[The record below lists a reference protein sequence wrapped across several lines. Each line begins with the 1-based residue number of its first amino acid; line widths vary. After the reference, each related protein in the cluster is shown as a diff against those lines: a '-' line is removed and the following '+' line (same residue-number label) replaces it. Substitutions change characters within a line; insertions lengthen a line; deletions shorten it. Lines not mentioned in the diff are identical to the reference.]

1 MLYDLLEKD
10 LNMLVRARSP
20 LRLGIAGGG
29 TDISPYCDTFG
40 GCVLNATI
48 DMYANCT
55 IELKEHHDGI
65 TFIAQDIEQ
74 KFHSPLTNELPLS
87 GELLLHKAIYN
98 RIVREFNNNEP
109 LPVKVYT
116 YSDAPPGSGLGSSST
131 MVVTIIS
138 AYQQLL
144 NLPLGEYDVARLAYE
159 IERKDCQLSGGRQ
172 DQYATTFG
180 GFNFM
185 EFYDNERVIVNP
197 LRIRQS
203 ILNELESQIILFFT
217 GVSRSSAQIIDDQ
230 VKTTN
235 SEDKKPLQAMHE
247 VKHLAYSMKEC
258 LLKSNI
264 DGMADLLKDAWNA
277 KKSTSSAISTQQ
289 IELIEDKVLSAGAK
303 SIKISGAGGG
313 GFMMLFVDPIRR
325 LDVER
330 ALNELDG
337 HIQPFRF
344 TQQGTQSWTV

>member
-1 MLYDLLEKD
+1 MF
-10 LNMLVRARSP
+10 VRARSP

-29 TDISPYCDTFG
+29 TDISPYCDTYG

-48 DMYANCT
+48 DMFANCT
-55 IELKEHHDGI
+55 IELLEPQDGI

-74 KFHSPLTNELPLS
+74 SFHSPLVSQLPLN
-87 GELLLHKAIYN
+87 GELILHKAIYN
-98 RIVREFNNNEP
+98 RIVRDFNDNQP

-116 YSDAPPGSGLGSSST
+116 HSDAPPGSGLGSSST

-144 NLPLGEYDVARLAYE
+144 NLPLGEYDVAKLAYE

-185 EFYDNERVIVNP
+185 EFYENERVVVNP

-203 ILNELESQIILFFT
+203 IINELESQIVLFFT

-230 VKTTN
+230 VKTTT
-235 SEDKKPLQAMHE
+235 SEDKKPLEAMHE
-247 VKHLAYSMKEC
+247 VKTLAYSMKEC

-264 DGMADLLKDAWNA
+264 DGMSELMKDAWNA
-277 KKSTSSAISTQQ
+277 KKSTSSSISTKH

-313 GFMMLFVDPIRR
+313 GFMMLFVDPVRR
-325 LDVER
+325 LEVER
-330 ALNELDG
+330 ALKELDG

-344 TQQGTQSWTV
+344 TPRGTQSWTV

>member
-1 MLYDLLEKD
+1 MF
-10 LNMLVRARSP
+10 VRARSP

-29 TDISPYCDTFG
+29 TDISPYCDTYG

-48 DMYANCT
+48 NMYANCT
-55 IELKEHHDGI
+55 IELLEPQDGI

-74 KFHSPLTNELPLS
+74 TFHSPITSRLSLDDELI
-87 GELLLHKAIYN
+87 LHKAIYN
-98 RIVREFNNNEP
+98 RIVRDFNNNQP

-116 YSDAPPGSGLGSSST
+116 HSDAPPGSGLGSSST
-131 MVVTIIS
+131 MVVTILS

-185 EFYDNERVIVNP
+185 EFYENERVIVNP

-203 ILNELESQIILFFT
+203 IINELESQMLLFFT

-230 VKTTN
+230 VKTTT
-235 SEDKKPLQAMHE
+235 SEDKKPLEAMHE
-247 VKHLAYSMKEC
+247 VKKHAYAMKEF

-264 DGMADLLKDAWNA
+264 DGMSELMKDAWNA
-277 KKSTSSAISTQQ
+277 KKSTSSAISTKH

-303 SIKISGAGGG
+303 SIKVSGAGGG

-325 LDVER
+325 LEVER
-330 ALNELDG
+330 ALKEFDG
-337 HIQPFRF
+337 HLQPFRF

>member
-1 MLYDLLEKD
+1 MF
-10 LNMLVRARSP
+10 VRARSP
-20 LRLGIAGGG
+20 LRIGIAGGG
-29 TDISPYCDTFG
+29 TDISPYCDTYG

-55 IELKEHHDGI
+55 IELLEPHDGI
-65 TFIAQDIEQ
+65 TFVAQDIEQ
-74 KFHSPLTNELPLS
+74 TFYSPLTNEIPLQ
-87 GELLLHKAIYN
+87 GDLQLHKAIYN
-98 RIVREFNNNEP
+98 RIVRDYNENQP

-116 YSDAPPGSGLGSSST
+116 HSDAPPGSGLGSSST

-138 AYQQLL
+138 AYQELL
-144 NLPLGEYDVARLAYE
+144 SLPLGEYDVAKLAYE
-159 IERKDCQLSGGRQ
+159 IERKDCRLSGGRQ

-185 EFYDNERVIVNP
+185 EFYDDERVIVNP
-197 LRIRQS
+197 LRIRQN
-203 ILNELESQIILFFT
+203 ILNELESQIMLFFT

-230 VKTTN
+230 VKTTT
-235 SEDKKPLQAMHE
+235 SEDKKPLEAMHE
-247 VKHLAYSMKEC
+247 MKILAYSMKEC

-264 DGMADLLKDAWNA
+264 DGMADLLKDTWNA
-277 KKSTSSAISTQQ
+277 KKSTSAAISTRE
-289 IELIEDKVLSAGAK
+289 IEIIEDKVLSAGAK

-313 GFMMLFVDPIRR
+313 GFMMLFVDPVRR
-325 LDVER
+325 LDVVR
-330 ALNELDG
+330 ALEELDG

>member
-1 MLYDLLEKD
+1 
-10 LNMLVRARSP
+10 MLVRARSP

-29 TDISPYCDTFG
+29 TDISPYCDTYG

-48 DMYANCT
+48 NMYANCT
-55 IELKEHHDGI
+55 IELLEPQDGI
-65 TFIAQDIEQ
+65 TFIAQDIEE
-74 KFHSPLTNELPLS
+74 KFHSPLLNRLALEGDLI
-87 GELLLHKAIYN
+87 LHKAIYN
-98 RIVREFNNNEP
+98 RIISEFNDNKP
-109 LPVKVYT
+109 LAVKVYT

-144 NLPLGEYDVARLAYE
+144 NLSMGEYDIAKLAYE

-185 EFYDNERVIVNP
+185 EFYENERVLVNP
-197 LRIRQS
+197 LRIRQN
-203 ILNELESQIILFFT
+203 IINELESQMILFFT

-230 VKTTN
+230 VKTT
-235 SEDKKPLQAMHE
+235 SSADKKPLEAMHE
-247 VKHLAYSMKEC
+247 VKALAYAMKEC

-264 DGMADLLKDAWNA
+264 DGMAELLRDAWNA
-277 KKSTSSAISTQQ
+277 KKSTSASISTQQ

-313 GFMMLFVDPIRR
+313 GFMMLFVDPTRR
-325 LDVER
+325 LDVEK
-330 ALNELDG
+330 ALSTLDG

>member
-1 MLYDLLEKD
+1 MI
-10 LNMLVRARSP
+10 VRARSP

-29 TDISPYCDTFG
+29 TDISPYSDKFG

-55 IELKEHHDGI
+55 IELLEPQDGI
-65 TFIAQDIEQ
+65 TFIAQDINNT
-74 KFHSPLTNELPLS
+74 FHSPLLNTLALE
-87 GELLLHKAIYN
+87 GDLLLHKAVYN
-98 RIVREFNNNEP
+98 RIIRDFNDNKP

-144 NLPLGEYDVARLAYE
+144 NLPLGEYDIARLAYE
-159 IERKDCQLSGGRQ
+159 IERVDCDLSGGRQ

-185 EFYDNERVIVNP
+185 EFFENERVIVNP

-203 ILNELESQIILFFT
+203 IINELESQIVLFFT
-217 GVSRSSAQIIDDQ
+217 GVSRSSAKIIDDQ
-230 VKTTN
+230 VKTTASDN
-235 SEDKKPLQAMHE
+235 KKPLEAMHE

-264 DGMADLLKDAWNA
+264 DGMAQLLQEAWNA
-277 KKSTSSAISTQQ
+277 KKSTSDSISTPQ
-289 IELIEDKVLSAGAK
+289 IESIEDKVLSAGAK

-330 ALNELDG
+330 ALKELDG

>member
-1 MLYDLLEKD
+1 MF
-10 LNMLVRARSP
+10 VRARSP

-29 TDISPYCDTFG
+29 TDISPYSDTFG

-55 IELKEHHDGI
+55 IELVEAQDGI
-65 TFIAQDIEQ
+65 TFIAQDIG
-74 KFHSPLTNELPLS
+74 KTFHAPLARKLALEGDLQ
-87 GELLLHKAIYN
+87 LHKAIYN
-98 RIVREFNNNEP
+98 RIVSEFNNNEP

-116 YSDAPPGSGLGSSST
+116 HSDAPPGSGLGSSST

-138 AYQQLL
+138 AYKQLL
-144 NLPLGEYDVARLAYE
+144 SLSMGEYDVAQLAYE
-159 IERKDCQLSGGRQ
+159 IERIDCQLSGGRQ

-185 EFYDNERVIVNP
+185 EFYEQERVIVNP
-197 LRIRQS
+197 LRIRQN
-203 ILNELESQIILFFT
+203 IINELESQIVLFFT
-217 GVSRSSAQIIDDQ
+217 GVSRSSAQIIEDQ

-235 SEDKKPLQAMHE
+235 SDDKKPLEAMHE
-247 VKHLAYSMKEC
+247 VKNLAYAMKEC

-264 DGMADLLKDAWNA
+264 DGMAELLKDAWNA

-289 IELIEDKVLSAGAK
+289 IELIEDKVLTAGAK

-313 GFMMLFVDPIRR
+313 GFMMLFVDPVRR

-330 ALNELDG
+330 ALKELDG
-337 HIQPFRF
+337 HVQPFRF